1 MTRRGKGTSFSGGA
15 RGGDA
20 ISSGRSQRQLRVGEE
35 IRHVLSEAL
44 RRAHFRDPDLDGL
57 IVTVTEVRVSPDL
70 KNATAFVLPLA
81 GDDGAKVVKGLTRA
95 QAYIRTLVAQEINL
109 RFAPTLSFK
118 LDTSFDTAGRIDS
131 VLHRPEVRADVER
144 EPEAQADIDKAS
156 GDDKQS

>member
-1 MTRRGKGTSFSGGA
+1 MTRRGKSGGA
-15 RGGDA
+15 RAGDA
-20 ISSGRSQRQLRVGEE
+20 ISGGRSQRQLRVGEE

-81 GDDGAKVVKGLTRA
+81 GDDGSKVVKALTRA

-118 LDTSFDTAGRIDS
+118 LDTSFDNAGRIDS
-131 VLHRPEVRADVER
+131 VLHRPEVRADIER
-144 EPEAQADIDKAS
+144 GPEAQADIDKAS
-156 GDDKQS
+156 GDDKES